1 MGQEEPSAP
10 RSRWSWSIGK
20 LAGINVRMHATFLL
34 LLAWIA
40 MTHLLA
46 GQGAIGALKGIA
58 LVAVVF
64 LIVVLHELGHA
75 LTARRF
81 GIQTRDIT
89 LLPIGGVARLERMPT
104 DPTQEL
110 LVAVAGPMVNIVLA
124 ILCVVAMAI
133 LKTPWSP
140 SELGVVGG
148 HFLPKLLW
156 LNVGLAVFNLLPAFP
171 MDGGRVL
178 RAFIS
183 LFRPRVEAT
192 QIASWIGQL
201 MAVSFGLFGLVFG
214 QPILFFIAL
223 FVWFGARQ
231 EARMVEM
238 TASLEKLRVGDA
250 MVTTFESLPADATAS
265 FGAERALHGI
275 QREFPVVD
283 HGLLVGFVNGEQL
296 VSAANSGAPE
306 TPIGRIA
313 RPIGQVAEPS
323 EPMSQALGRI
333 QPDES
338 VIPVF
343 SLGRFVGLLFPEN
356 VMELANARRMRP
368 A

>member
-1 MGQEEPSAP
+1 MGQEEATAP

-20 LAGINVRMHATFLL
+20 LAGIQVRMHATFLL

-40 MTHLLA
+40 ASGFLA
-46 GQGAIGALKGIA
+46 GQGALGALKGVL
-58 LVAVVF
+58 LVGVVF

-81 GIQTRDIT
+81 GIQTQDIT

-110 LVAVAGPMVNIVLA
+110 LVAVAGPAVNIFLA
-124 ILCVVAMAI
+124 LVCGIAMLAVNA
-133 LKTPWSP
+133 PWSP
-140 SELGVVGG
+140 ERIGVIGG
-148 HFLPKLLW
+148 QFLPKLLW
-156 LNVGLAVFNLLPAFP
+156 LNLGLAFFNLLPAFP

-201 MAVSFGLFGLVFG
+201 MAAGFGLIGLFFG
-214 QPILFFIAL
+214 QPILFLIAL

-231 EARMVEM
+231 EARMVEI
-238 TASLEKLRVGDA
+238 TASLEKLHVSDA
-250 MVTTFESLPADATAS
+250 MVTQFESLPADAPAS
-265 FGAERALHGI
+265 YGAERALHGL
-275 QREFPVVD
+275 QREYPVVD
-283 HGLLVGFVNGEQL
+283 HGLLVGFVNGEEL
-296 VSAANSGAPE
+296 VAAANSKTPE

-313 RPIGQVAEPS
+313 RPIAHVAEPS
-323 EPMSQALGRI
+323 EPMSQAISRL
-333 QPDES
+333 QPNEN
-338 VIPVF
+338 VVPVF
-343 SLGRFVGLLFPEN
+343 SLGRFVGLLFPGN
-356 VMELANARRMRP
+356 VMELAARKPRT